1 MLYLLL
7 LKLQPQLS
15 FINVF
20 RYITFRSG
28 MAALTAFLV
37 VILFGGP
44 FIRWVKRK
52 QYGQSVRTDGPQSH
66 LKKQGT
72 PTMGGLLIVLGLS
85 VGTLLWGDLA
95 NPYIWLMLFIT
106 WAFAGIGL
114 ADDWKKIT
122 KKNSKGLSS
131 RWKLLLQTTFAFIVA
146 WGIFH
151 VQKGTPLE
159 GVFYFPFFKALKLNL
174 GYLYIAVAVF
184 VMVGASNAVN
194 LTDGLDGLA
203 IGPSIVCGGVFWVL
217 AYLGGNIVYAEYL
230 QIPTVPG
237 AGELG
242 VFCAALVASGVAFL
256 WYNTYPA
263 QIFMGDVGSLSLG
276 GALGALAVA
285 TKNEILLAI
294 MGGVFVVETLSV
306 VIQVI
311 SFKTTGRRV
320 FKMAP
325 IHHHFELLGWPEPKV
340 IVRFWIVSFI
350 LGILALST
358 LKLR

>member
-1 MLYLLL
+1 MLYWLLL
-7 LKLQPQLS
+7 QLQPQLS
-15 FINVF
+15 FLNVF

-28 MAALTAFLV
+28 MGALTAFLV
-37 VILFGGP
+37 VISLGQP
-44 FIRWVKRK
+44 FIEWVKRR
-52 QYGQSVRTDGPQSH
+52 QYGQAVRSDGPQTH

-106 WAFAGIGL
+106 WAYAGIGL
-114 ADDWKKIT
+114 IDDWKKVT

-131 RWKLLLQTTFAFIVA
+131 RWKLILQGSFALIVA
-146 WGIFH
+146 YGIFA
-151 VQKGTPLE
+151 VQKDTPLE
-159 GVFYFPFFKALKLNL
+159 GTLYFPFLKNFTLNFGPWYML
-174 GYLYIAVAVF
+174 FAVF
-184 VMVGASNAVN
+184 VIVGTSNAVN

-203 IGPSIVCGGVFWVL
+203 IGPSIICAGVFFVL
-217 AYLGGNIVYAEYL
+217 AYLGGNIMYAEYL
-230 QIPTVPG
+230 QIPHVAG
-237 AGELG
+237 SGELG
-242 VFCAALVASGVAFL
+242 VFCASLVASGVAFL

-285 TKNEILLAI
+285 SKNELLLAV
-294 MGGVFVVETLSV
+294 MGGVFVVETMSV
-306 VIQVI
+306 IAQVI
-311 SFKTTGRRV
+311 SFKTTGKRI

-340 IVRFWIVSFI
+340 IVRFWIVSFV

>member
-1 MLYLLL
+1 MLYWFLA
-7 LKLQPQLS
+7 QFQSQLS
-15 FINVF
+15 FLNVF

-37 VILFGGP
+37 VIFLGKP
-44 FIRWVKRK
+44 FIAWVKKR
-52 QYGQSVRTDGPQSH
+52 QYGQAVRDDGPQSH

-85 VGTLLWGDLA
+85 VGTLLWADLS
-95 NPYIWLMLFIT
+95 NPYIWLTLTIT
-106 WAFAGIGL
+106 WAYAAIGL
-114 ADDWKKIT
+114 ADDWQKVT
-122 KKNSKGLSS
+122 KKNSKGMAS
-131 RWKLLLQTTFAFIVA
+131 RWKLRLQVFFALFVA
-146 WGIFH
+146 WGIYA
-151 VQKGTPLE
+151 VQRGTPLD
-159 GVFYFPFFKALKLNL
+159 GALYFPFFKNFTLDL
-174 GYLYIAVAVF
+174 GPWYVAFAVF
-184 VMVGASNAVN
+184 VIVGTSNAVN

-203 IGPSIVCGGVFWVL
+203 IGPSIICAGVFFIL
-217 AYLGGNIVYAEYL
+217 TYLGGNIVFAEYL
-230 QIPTVPG
+230 QIPAVPKS
-237 AGELG
+237 GELG
-242 VFCAALVASGVAFL
+242 VFCASLIASGVAFL
-256 WYNTYPA
+256 WFNSYPA

-285 TKNEILLAI
+285 SKNEFLLAI
-294 MGGVFVVETLSV
+294 MGGVFVLETLSV
-306 VIQVI
+306 IAQVV
-311 SFKTTGRRV
+311 SFKLRGKRI